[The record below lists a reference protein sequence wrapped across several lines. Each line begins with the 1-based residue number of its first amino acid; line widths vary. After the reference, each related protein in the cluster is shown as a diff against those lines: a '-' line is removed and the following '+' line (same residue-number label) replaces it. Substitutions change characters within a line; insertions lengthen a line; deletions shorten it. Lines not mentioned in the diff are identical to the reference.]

1 MTLPEIEVWY
11 QWWSMVIR
19 GVVDRVIGD
28 FVWLGV
34 RYEVRRWR
42 SDSISEVPKRGT
54 SSYGV
59 ELRALGLS
67 VFQRIGL

>member
-1 MTLPEIEVWY
+1 
-11 QWWSMVIR
+11 MVIR
-19 GVVDRVIGD
+19 GVGDRVIAE
-28 FVWLGV
+28 FVGLGV

>member
-1 MTLPEIEVWY
+1 
-11 QWWSMVIR
+11 MVIR

-42 SDSISEVPKRGT
+42 SDSISEVPNRGT

-59 ELRALGLS
+59 ELRAPGLS